1 MVKEFSTF
9 IGSNEFKRTSTFLKN
24 KTAILT
30 VDMQKE
36 YCIPGRDPSH
46 PELDSKSFFHSEL
59 RNLVIPNQV
68 KIISLARKLN
78 IEVMHT
84 VIESLTQD
92 GRDRSIDHRLSGMNV
107 PKGAKGAEVI
117 DEIRPIADEI
127 IIPKTSSGVFNST
140 NIDYVLRNLDIRF
153 LIIFGIVTD
162 QCVDMAVR
170 DAADR
175 GYLVTMVSDASTT
188 TTSERHKNALN
199 AFSGYCRIMS
209 TNDLLVELKNIT

>member
-9 IGSNEFKRTSTFLKN
+9 IGSNEFKRTSPFLKN

-107 PKGAKGAEVI
+107 PKGAEGAEVI
-117 DEIRPIADEI
+117 DEIRPVVDEI

>member
-1 MVKEFSTF
+1 MVTEISTF
-9 IGSNEFKRTSTFLKN
+9 IGSNEFKRTSPFLKN

-107 PKGAKGAEVI
+107 PKGAEGAELI
-117 DEIRPIADEI
+117 DEIRPVADEI

-188 TTSERHKNALN
+188 ITSERHKNALH

-209 TNDLLVELKNIT
+209 TNDLLVELKKIT

>member
-1 MVKEFSTF
+1 MVTEISTF
-9 IGSNEFKRTSTFLKN
+9 IGSNEFKRTSPFLKN

-107 PKGAKGAEVI
+107 PKGAEGAELI
-117 DEIRPIADEI
+117 DEIRPVADEI

-153 LIIFGIVTD
+153 LIIYGIVTD

-188 TTSERHKNALN
+188 ITSERHKNALH

-209 TNDLLVELKNIT
+209 TNDLLVELKKIT

>member
-1 MVKEFSTF
+1 MVKEISTF
-9 IGSNEFKRTSTFLKN
+9 IGSNEFKRTSPFLKN

-107 PKGAKGAEVI
+107 PKGSEGAEVI
-117 DEIRPIADEI
+117 DEIRPVADEI

-188 TTSERHKNALN
+188 ITSERHKRA
-199 AFSGYCRIMS
+199 
-209 TNDLLVELKNIT
+209 

>member
-1 MVKEFSTF
+1 MVKEISTF
-9 IGSNEFKRTSTFLKN
+9 IGSNEFKRTSPFLKN

-107 PKGAKGAEVI
+107 PKGAEGAEVI
-117 DEIRPIADEI
+117 DEIRPVADEI

-188 TTSERHKNALN
+188 ITRQRHKNALH

>member
-9 IGSNEFKRTSTFLKN
+9 IGSNEFKRTSPFLRN

-46 PELDSKSFFHSEL
+46 PELDTKSFFHSEL

-107 PKGAKGAEVI
+107 PKGAEGAELI
-117 DEIRPIADEI
+117 DEIRPVADEI

-188 TTSERHKNALN
+188 ITSERHKNALH

-209 TNDLLVELKNIT
+209 TNDLLVELKKIT

>member
-1 MVKEFSTF
+1 MVKEISTF
-9 IGSNEFKRTSTFLKN
+9 IGSNEFKRTSPFLKN

-107 PKGAKGAEVI
+107 PKGSEGAEVI
-117 DEIRPIADEI
+117 DEIRPVADEI

-175 GYLVTMVSDASTT
+175 GYLVTMVCDASTT
-188 TTSERHKNALN
+188 ITSERHKNALK

-209 TNDLLVELKNIT
+209 TNDLLVELKNIN

>member
-1 MVKEFSTF
+1 MVTEISTF
-9 IGSNEFKRTSTFLKN
+9 IGSNEFKRTSPFLRN

-46 PELDSKSFFHSEL
+46 PELDTKSFFHSEL

-107 PKGAKGAEVI
+107 PKGAEGAELI
-117 DEIRPIADEI
+117 DEIRPVADEI

-188 TTSERHKNALN
+188 ITSERHKNALH

-209 TNDLLVELKNIT
+209 TNDLLVELKKIT

>member
-1 MVKEFSTF
+1 
-9 IGSNEFKRTSTFLKN
+9 
-24 KTAILT
+24 
-30 VDMQKE
+30 
-36 YCIPGRDPSH
+36 
-46 PELDSKSFFHSEL
+46 
-59 RNLVIPNQV
+59 
-68 KIISLARKLN
+68 
-78 IEVMHT
+78 
-84 VIESLTQD
+84 
-92 GRDRSIDHRLSGMNV
+92 MNV
-107 PKGAKGAEVI
+107 PKGAEGAEVI
-117 DEIRPIADEI
+117 DEIRPVVDEI

-188 TTSERHKNALN
+188 ITSERHKNALN

>member
-1 MVKEFSTF
+1 MVTEISTF
-9 IGSNEFKRTSTFLKN
+9 IGSNEFKRTSPFLRN

-46 PELDSKSFFHSEL
+46 PELDTKSFFHSEL

-107 PKGAKGAEVI
+107 PKGAEGAEVI
-117 DEIRPIADEI
+117 DEIRPVVDEI

-188 TTSERHKNALN
+188 ITSERHKNALH

-209 TNDLLVELKNIT
+209 TNDLLVELKKIT

>member
-1 MVKEFSTF
+1 MVKEISTF
-9 IGSNEFKRTSTFLKN
+9 IGSNEFKRTSPFLKN

-107 PKGAKGAEVI
+107 PKGAEGAEVI
-117 DEIRPIADEI
+117 DEIRPVVDEI

-188 TTSERHKNALN
+188 ITSERHKNALS

-209 TNDLLVELKNIT
+209 TNDLLVELKNIN

>member
-107 PKGAKGAEVI
+107 PKGAEGAEVI
-117 DEIRPIADEI
+117 DEIRPVADEI

-188 TTSERHKNALN
+188 ITSERHKNALN

-209 TNDLLVELKNIT
+209 TNDLLVELKNIN

>member
-1 MVKEFSTF
+1 MVKEISTF
-9 IGSNEFKRTSTFLKN
+9 IGSNEFKRTSPFLKN

-107 PKGAKGAEVI
+107 PKGAEGAEVI
-117 DEIRPIADEI
+117 DEIRPLADEI

-188 TTSERHKNALN
+188 ITSKRHKNALN

>member
-1 MVKEFSTF
+1 MVREISTF
-9 IGSNEFKRTSTFLKN
+9 IGSNEFKRTSPFLKN

-30 VDMQKE
+30 VDMQNE

-107 PKGAKGAEVI
+107 PKGAEGAEVI
-117 DEIRPIADEI
+117 DEIRPEADEI

-188 TTSERHKNALN
+188 LTNERQKNALN

-209 TNDLLVELKNIT
+209 TKDLLVELKNIT

>member
-1 MVKEFSTF
+1 MVTEISTF
-9 IGSNEFKRTSTFLKN
+9 IGSNEFKRTSPFLRN

-107 PKGAKGAEVI
+107 PKGAEGAELI
-117 DEIRPIADEI
+117 DEIRPVADEI

-188 TTSERHKNALN
+188 ITSERHKNALH

-209 TNDLLVELKNIT
+209 TNDLLVELKKIT

>member
-1 MVKEFSTF
+1 MVTEISTF
-9 IGSNEFKRTSTFLKN
+9 IGSNEFKRTSPFLKN

-46 PELDSKSFFHSEL
+46 PELDTKSFFHSEL

-107 PKGAKGAEVI
+107 PKGAEGAELI
-117 DEIRPIADEI
+117 DEIRPVADEI

-188 TTSERHKNALN
+188 ITSERHKNALH

-209 TNDLLVELKNIT
+209 TNDLLVELKKIT

>member
-107 PKGAKGAEVI
+107 PKGAEGAEVI
-117 DEIRPIADEI
+117 DEIRPVADEI

>member
-1 MVKEFSTF
+1 MVKEISTF
-9 IGSNEFKRTSTFLKN
+9 IGSNEFKRTSPFLKN

-36 YCIPGRDPSH
+36 YCIPGRDLSH

-59 RNLVIPNQV
+59 KNLVIPNQV

-107 PKGAKGAEVI
+107 PKGSEGAEVI
-117 DEIRPIADEI
+117 DEIRPVADEI

-140 NIDYVLRNLDIRF
+140 NIDYVKKFR
-153 LIIFGIVTD
+153 
-162 QCVDMAVR
+162 
-170 DAADR
+170 
-175 GYLVTMVSDASTT
+175 Y
-188 TTSERHKNALN
+188 
-199 AFSGYCRIMS
+199 
-209 TNDLLVELKNIT
+209 

>member
-1 MVKEFSTF
+1 MVKEISTF
-9 IGSNEFKRTSTFLKN
+9 IGSNEFKRTSPFLKN

-107 PKGAKGAEVI
+107 PKGAEGAEVI
-117 DEIRPIADEI
+117 DEIRPVADEI

-188 TTSERHKNALN
+188 IKSERHKNALN

>member
-1 MVKEFSTF
+1 MVKEISTF
-9 IGSNEFKRTSTFLKN
+9 IGSNEFKRTSPFLKN

-107 PKGAKGAEVI
+107 PKGAEGAEVI

-175 GYLVTMVSDASTT
+175 GYLVTMISDASTT
-188 TTSERHKNALN
+188 ITSDRHNNALN

>member
-9 IGSNEFKRTSTFLKN
+9 IGSNEFKRTSPFLKN

-175 GYLVTMVSDASTT
+175 GYLVSMISDASTT
-188 TTSERHKNALN
+188 ITSDRHNNALN

>member
-1 MVKEFSTF
+1 MVKEISTF
-9 IGSNEFKRTSTFLKN
+9 IGSNEFKRTSPFLKN

-107 PKGAKGAEVI
+107 PKGAEGAEVI
-117 DEIRPIADEI
+117 DEIRPEADEI

-188 TTSERHKNALN
+188 VTSERHINALN